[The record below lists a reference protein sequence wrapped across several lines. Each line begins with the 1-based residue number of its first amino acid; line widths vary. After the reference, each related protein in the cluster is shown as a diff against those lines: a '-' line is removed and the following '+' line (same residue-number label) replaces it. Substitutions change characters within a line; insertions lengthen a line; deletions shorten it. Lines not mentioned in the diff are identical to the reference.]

1 MKRIFLFAIITI
13 LAVGSVFAEQ
23 ATLIDFSLLA
33 KDEDEEVGDEAVG
46 TAAIPMNTAT
56 RMDYSAKADSSYTE
70 AQRKIM
76 ITSLAIENWDVS
88 LASSS
93 RNVTNNRLSYT
104 KEAASKQYT
113 TVMGV
118 RVHFPVES
126 YNSWAV
132 VKPPFEIPAFE
143 PKEDSE
149 DGSSKF
155 EGGLGVVK
163 NVGAIKSIQVQAYGL
178 NFPHGLSILL
188 LDANGNEKK
197 IFLGYMDFEG
207 WGKII
212 WNNPAYQQEVRTR
225 ALRLYPI
232 YPQSDVNL
240 VKFGGFQIS
249 RNGEQVGGDFI
260 TYFKD
265 VQIIYDLAVQP
276 TAKDGADIVDEDVWD
291 ITKDREAAREKNQMK
306 ELGKKQ
312 VLRYLEGRRQATES
326 FNADE
331 SAAQATE

>member
-1 MKRIFLFAIITI
+1 MKRFFLFAIITI

-33 KDEDEEVGDEAVG
+33 KDQDEDVGDDTVG
-46 TAAIPMNTAT
+46 TAPIPMNTAT

-76 ITSLAIENWDVS
+76 ITSLAIENWDVT

-93 RNVTNNRLSYT
+93 QNVTNNRLSYT
-104 KEAASKQYT
+104 KEATSKQYEK
-113 TVMGV
+113 VMGV
-118 RVHFPVES
+118 RIHFPVEPF
-126 YNSWAV
+126 NSWAV
-132 VKPPFEIPAFE
+132 IKPPFEIPGFE
-143 PKEDSE
+143 PREEDE
-149 DGSSKF
+149 GGLSKF

-163 NVGAIKSIQVQAYGL
+163 NVGVIKSIQVQAYGL

-188 LDANGNEKK
+188 LDADGNEKK
-197 IFLGYMDFEG
+197 VFLGYLDFEG

-240 VKFGGFQIS
+240 VKFGGFQVN
-249 RNGEQVGGDFI
+249 RNAEQVGGDFI

-276 TAKDGADIVDEDVWD
+276 SAKDGADIIDEDIWD
-291 ITKDREAAREKNQMK
+291 ITKDRENIREKNQMK
-306 ELGKKQ
+306 ELGRKQ

-326 FNADE
+326 FNADTE
-331 SAAQATE
+331 PGAAE